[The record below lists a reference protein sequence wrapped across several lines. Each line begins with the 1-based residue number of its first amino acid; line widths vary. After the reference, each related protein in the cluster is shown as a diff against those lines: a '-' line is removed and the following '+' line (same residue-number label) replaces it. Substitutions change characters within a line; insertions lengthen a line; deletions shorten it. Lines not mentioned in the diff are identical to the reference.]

1 MEVLQTTTE
10 GSSSRTS
17 LLDSSP
23 QQPRHDE
30 GDGDG
35 DGDRTIDEALRQLE
49 TFLRVFGFCQYS
61 LLSFALSSLSFLV
74 FGVVTPLLCIELSN
88 CSNCEKYQIKSTVC
102 GDFSSWIAT
111 MASDPVPRGV
121 RAESPWV
128 FPVAGDLDT
137 TLPPCEDYPLC
148 FVQLV
153 CNLQVIHYENYGKLL
168 ERDLDILVYIEEHI
182 VLTHHLSKISHRFRI
197 FLLLEFLVVTASQF
211 VALFQTTGNRGIIN
225 FVNGSDFV
233 VSSIVQVVGIILC
246 LHGATKISHRARG
259 ISSVGSRWHALVTCN
274 SNEASQSGTLNSRG
288 NMEASQALGSLP
300 INYSES
306 DLESIDVPLPVNTQ
320 LVSYMART
328 KRDKPSY
335 DLQLP
340 ISHMATSFSFANSLD
355 KDFGV
360 MWNNSIV
367 CFLSASNPGGFT
379 VFGWIVD
386 RGLIIT
392 ILFVELSLVLFVLG
406 KTITYTTT

>member
-88 CSNCEKYQIKSTVC
+88 CSNCEKYQIKRFELEILVSEVVVAAISLLC
-102 GDFSSWIAT
+102 ISHNL
-111 MASDPVPRGV
+111 RKYGV
-121 RAESPWV
+121 RRFLFVDRYHGRLIQFREEYV
-128 FPVAGDLDT
+128 QRVRYQYYLLKKAG
-137 TLPPCEDYPLC
+137 
-148 FVQLV
+148 
-153 CNLQVIHYENYGKLL
+153 
-168 ERDLDILVYIEEHI
+168 
-182 VLTHHLSKISHRFRI
+182 
-197 FLLLEFLVVTASQF
+197 ASQF

-320 LVSYMART
+320 LVSYMAT
-328 KRDKPSY
+328 YQKRQAFVSY
-335 DLQLP
+335 LQ
-340 ISHMATSFSFANSLD
+340 
-355 KDFGV
+355 
-360 MWNNSIV
+360 
-367 CFLSASNPGGFT
+367 SNPGGFT

-386 RGLIIT
+386 RALITT